1 LRIDCKKLTFKFLL
15 INLLLYKDQLLRK
28 EDKIFDPIRKIWIVC
43 TNEEFV
49 RQLVILDLLHRL
61 HYGSGR
67 IAVEKKLQVSDQLM
81 RFDIVVFDQYAQPY
95 ILIECKSFEVRLHDS
110 AIYQA
115 ARYNLSL
122 KAPFVYITNGLR
134 YQMAKVDFKANSV
147 VMIDDLPQNIN

>member
-1 LRIDCKKLTFKFLL
+1 M
-15 INLLLYKDQLLRK
+15 
-28 EDKIFDPIRKIWIVC
+28 
-43 TNEEFV
+43 